1 MRKKFVLIWE
11 LSGILF
17 LILVGSL
24 LHFSFEWSNRLPLIG
39 VFSPVNES
47 VWEHLKLGFW
57 SLVLFSLIEYWFI
70 RHDTNNFLMA
80 KGFSVLI
87 LQGFIL
93 SVFYTY
99 TMVSSEPILVIDI
112 SSYVLGSVLCQ
123 VISYFIL
130 TRVNSKQIFNK
141 VGLALILI
149 HASLLI
155 AFTFAPPELP
165 IFEDPHSLS
174 YGIQCKAP

>member
-1 MRKKFVLIWE
+1 MHRKSVLIWE
-11 LSGILF
+11 LAGILF

-24 LHFSFEWSNRLPLIG
+24 LHFTFEWSNRLPLVG

-57 SLVLFSLIEYWFI
+57 SLVLFSLIEYIFI
-70 RHDTNNFLMA
+70 RHETNNFLLA

-87 LQGFIL
+87 LQSFIL
-93 SVFYTY
+93 LVFYSY
-99 TMVSSEPILVIDI
+99 MVVSSEPILVIDI
-112 SSYVLGSVLCQ
+112 SSYVLGSILCQ
-123 VISYFIL
+123 VVSYFIL
-130 TRVNSKQIFNK
+130 IKLNSKKIFNK

-149 HASLLI
+149 HAAFLI

-165 IFEDPHSLS
+165 IFQDSHSLS
-174 YGIQCKAP
+174 YGIQGKAP